1 MNRKADMTTQLA
13 SAHAAVE
20 EIPPQ
25 TLDTLPGSGGL
36 PDDRALPGNL
46 HSEVVGWLTTV
57 LRPAGS
63 LDRAARRRLG
73 KALDHLAASCDMVI
87 IDLTATQVAA
97 PRALAR
103 NLRSPAREFRWA
115 GRCLLLVGAPPDLL
129 AELDRTAVP
138 VIAPPLAAAISGHS
152 RARCGYADRRT
163 GADRWEGSR
172 AE

>member
-1 MNRKADMTTQLA
+1 MTTQLA
-13 SAHAAVE
+13 SARAAVE

-25 TLDTLPGSGGL
+25 PPDTLPGSSG
-36 PDDRALPGNL
+36 PTDDRGLPGNL

-73 KALDHLAASCDMVI
+73 EALDYLAASCDMVI

-103 NLRSPAREFRWA
+103 NLRAPALEFQRA

-138 VIAPPLAAAISGHS
+138 VITPAIG
-152 RARCGYADRRT
+152 R
-163 GADRWEGSR
+163 
-172 AE
+172 